1 MDTDSLYKNKIGLR
15 LATILMD
22 SFELGKVD
30 KGDLSYLA
38 SYILDEMTEAKNSS
52 QVFNF
57 VLRLSE
63 EWPIFA
69 SITKDP
75 GIQVPEE
82 QQADQVG
89 LRP

>member
-57 VLRLSE
+57 VLKLSE

-69 SITKDP
+69 SIT
-75 GIQVPEE
+75 
-82 QQADQVG
+82 
-89 LRP
+89 